1 MGKGTLVARLCEDV
15 PGLWLSRSWTT
26 RARRPGE
33 PAEAYTFVDR
43 PTFERHAADG
53 GFLEWAEL
61 PANGHLYGTPW
72 PEAPAGSD
80 VVLEIDV
87 QGAAQVRERHP
98 EAVVVLVL
106 PPSREELEAR
116 MRKRGDDEA
125 AIASRLAI
133 ADDEVEQG
141 RRLADHVVVND
152 DLERAVGELAGIL
165 GGSRRSRDRA

>member
-1 MGKGTLVARLCEDV
+1 V
-15 PGLWLSRSWTT
+15 PGAWISRSWTT

-33 PAEAYTFVDR
+33 SSDAYVFVDR
-43 PTFERHAADG
+43 STFERHVDDG

-61 PANGHLYGTPW
+61 EANGQLYGTPW
-72 PEAPAGSD
+72 PDAPPGAD

-98 EAVVVLVL
+98 EAVVVLVV
-106 PPSREELEAR
+106 PPSREELAAR
-116 MRKRGDDEA
+116 MRKRGDDEE

-133 ADDEVEQG
+133 AGQEEAQG

-152 DLERAVGELAGIL
+152 DLERAVEELAGIL
-165 GGSRRSRDRA
+165 KRSRRSAPPGP